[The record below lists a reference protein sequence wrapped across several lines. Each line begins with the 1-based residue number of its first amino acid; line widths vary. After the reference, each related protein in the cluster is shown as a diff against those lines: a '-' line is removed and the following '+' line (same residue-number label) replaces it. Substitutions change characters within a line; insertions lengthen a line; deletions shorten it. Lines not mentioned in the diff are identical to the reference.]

1 MIEAS
6 THRTE
11 RATACF
17 VRTVSH
23 RELRNN
29 SADILRAVAAGETIA
44 ITNNGIVAAVMSPPQ
59 PTIIDDLITRGQAG
73 AARGDIRDFL
83 ARERVR
89 SEASSAEIIADAR
102 GRW

>member
-11 RATACF
+11 RATVCF

-29 SADILRAVAAGETIA
+29 SADILRAAAGETIA

-59 PTIIDDLITRGQAG
+59 PTIIDDLITRGQAR
-73 AARGDIRDFL
+73 AARGDIRGFL

>member
-1 MIEAS
+1 M
-6 THRTE
+6 
-11 RATACF
+11 
-17 VRTVSH
+17 
-23 RELRNN
+23 RNH

-59 PTIIDDLITRGQAG
+59 PTTVDDLITRGQAR

-89 SEASSAEIIADAR
+89 SEVSSAEIVADAR